1 MISKYNSFIVDMLL
15 EKAINESFLYYSP
28 NVRKALS
35 RIKGNDIATELLGSE
50 GTDVKPDMTFIDLGK
65 EGYFSFITM
74 RNAKPLLLTSYPT
87 MDWAEKV
94 DIEKMPDPEMYSN
107 ELHELD
113 DIESARGSGVFKKVK
128 K

>member
-1 MISKYNSFIVDMLL
+1 MISKYNSFIIDMLL

-65 EGYFSFITM
+65 EGYFSFLDGGYE
-74 RNAKPLLLTSYPT
+74 PS
-87 MDWAEKV
+87 KV
-94 DIEKMPDPEMYSN
+94 MMKMN
-107 ELHELD
+107 KD
-113 DIESARGSGVFKKVK
+113 DLYNYQIK
-128 K
+128 

>member
-35 RIKGNDIATELLGSE
+35 RIKSNDIATELLGSE

-65 EGYFSFITM
+65 EGYLSFITM
-74 RNAKPLLLTSYPT
+74 RNAKPLIDARYPNL
-87 MDWAEKV
+87 DWAEK
-94 DIEKMPDPEMYSN
+94 IET
-107 ELHELD
+107 L
-113 DIESARGSGVFKKVK
+113 
-128 K
+128 

>member
-65 EGYFSFITM
+65 EGYLSFMI
-74 RNAKPLLLTSYPT
+74 
-87 MDWAEKV
+87 
-94 DIEKMPDPEMYSN
+94 
-107 ELHELD
+107 
-113 DIESARGSGVFKKVK
+113 SGVRSGCKCVSYTFPSCSPCSYK
-128 K
+128 